1 MALVEELAN
10 QLQVV
15 VLGLLVDHTV
25 ALLCHEEHKGN
36 GESTFDQTI
45 LQALG
50 RFPRVLDLQRGRYL
64 ESEERRN

>member
-25 ALLCHEEHKGN
+25 ALLSHEEHERN

-45 LQALG
+45 LQSLRG
-50 RFPRVLDLQRGRYL
+50 LPCVLDL
-64 ESEERRN
+64 

>member
-25 ALLCHEEHKGN
+25 ALLSHEEHKRN
-36 GESTFDQTI
+36 GKSTFDQTI
-45 LQALG
+45 LQALRG
-50 RFPRVLDLQRGRYL
+50 LPCVLDLREAGRL
-64 ESEERRN
+64 LP